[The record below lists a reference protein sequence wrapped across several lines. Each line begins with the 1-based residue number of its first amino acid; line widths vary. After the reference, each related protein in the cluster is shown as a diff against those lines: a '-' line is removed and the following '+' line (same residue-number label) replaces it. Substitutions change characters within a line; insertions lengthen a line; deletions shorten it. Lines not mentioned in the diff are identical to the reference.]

1 MPKGEKMKLFLFI
14 LLFWLKES
22 RGRLAMNMIVNII
35 NKYQIKEGM
44 QHNVKQNLEG
54 ESKTNR
60 RSKMKV
66 ERGE

>member
-1 MPKGEKMKLFLFI
+1 MPKGEKMKLFVFI
-14 LLFWLKES
+14 LLFWLKGS
-22 RGRLAMNMIVNII
+22 RGKLVMNMIVNII

-44 QHNVKQNLEG
+44 QHNVKQNLEC
-54 ESKTNR
+54 ESKTSR

>member
-1 MPKGEKMKLFLFI
+1 MPMGEKMKLFVFI
-14 LLFWLKES
+14 PLFWLKGS
-22 RGRLAMNMIVNII
+22 RGRLVMNMIVNII

>member
-1 MPKGEKMKLFLFI
+1 MPMGEKMKLFVFI
-14 LLFWLKES
+14 LLFWLKGS
-22 RGRLAMNMIVNII
+22 RGRLVMNMIVNII
-35 NKYQIKEGM
+35 NKYQIKEGK